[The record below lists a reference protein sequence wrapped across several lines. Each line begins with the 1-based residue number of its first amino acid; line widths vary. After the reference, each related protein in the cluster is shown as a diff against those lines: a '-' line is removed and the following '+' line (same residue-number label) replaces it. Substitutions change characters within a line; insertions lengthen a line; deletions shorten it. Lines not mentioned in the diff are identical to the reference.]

1 MKHQMQ
7 CAHSSPFSPERSC
20 SFEAEGGKTYASVES
35 RVGLACAK
43 VVLSA
48 PQICRSF
55 VPQLPRNSSTSPFSP
70 DSGEKVADRPD
81 EGAFRDGGVRE
92 NPPHPA
98 LSPKS
103 IAAML
108 RHRVGCSHANDLG
121 ERGHFRTVRTAQI
134 RDKEDLTKSNTF
146 AQPRVGPASEC
157 ERRPTNRSPANGG
170 PARLSCRL
178 SHPAK
183 SLHNAL

>member
-1 MKHQMQ
+1 MRRWK
-7 CAHSSPFSPERSC
+7 
-20 SFEAEGGKTYASVES
+20 
-35 RVGLACAK
+35 VGWDWPAQKWCYPHPK
-43 VVLSA
+43 FVVVLFRNCHA
-48 PQICRSF
+48 THPR
-55 VPQLPRNSSTSPFSP
+55 VPSPPIRGRRWPTGRMRGHSGTAAYEKIPLTLPSPP
-70 DSGEKVADRPD
+70 NRLRRCCVIALVA
-81 EGAFRDGGVRE
+81 ATQT
-92 NPPHPA
+92 
-98 LSPKS
+98 
-103 IAAML
+103 IW
-108 RHRVGCSHANDLG
+108 G